1 MARLIAS
8 FTETPQFRY
17 LENIHNLSN
26 EILESH
32 GYYRGY
38 PCAHGH
44 LIRDSSHHWCYE
56 CVHKILSNVCGFD
69 VSYLHADYK
78 AKYAKLWN
86 SITVRSPQE
95 CWLALDGGDKTPKRI
110 CLPSYRSGYSKQKSE
125 NLNIHKAVYQCAWG
139 DVGSLPVTRLCGNK
153 TCCNPLHLVS
163 SWNRQLPPQTISPC
177 ETKFN
182 AERLMLFNR
191 RALQEKTIDPVLKR
205 SYKLAITNPLYVPE
219 PTDIHE
225 SNE

>member
-8 FTETPQFRY
+8 PTEIPQFRY

-69 VSYLHADYK
+69 ISYLHADYK
-78 AKYAKLWN
+78 AKYANLWN
-86 SITVRSPQE
+86 TITVGSPQE
-95 CWLALDGGDKTPKRI
+95 CWPIAGGENKTPKRI

-139 DVGSLPVTRLCGNK
+139 DVGSMPVTRLCGNK
-153 TCCNPLHLVS
+153 ACGNPLHMVS
-163 SWNRQLPPQTISPC
+163 SWNRNMPPRVIAPF

-191 RALQEKTIDPVLKR
+191 RLLNQKTIDPVLKQN
-205 SYKLAITNPLYVPE
+205 YKMAITDPLYVKEPPE
-219 PTDIHE
+219 Y
-225 SNE
+225 NE